1 MPSPE
6 LNNLLAHDSANKPAS
21 GVFWLKTHATI
32 GELKKLAHAK
42 KLAFFHLE
50 GQKIEKKE
58 QFLNHAAVAMSFP
71 DDAGKNW
78 DAFYDCITDM
88 EWLEDDKHNAGYTI
102 YFDHTDAFAAHH
114 ESQLETVIELFQD
127 AVDYWQSEGKTMVVL
142 LSGDHAPAGMKKI

>member
-6 LNNLLAHDSANKPAS
+6 LNSLLSLDKPS
-21 GVFWLKTHATI
+21 GVFWLKTHAKVA
-32 GELKKLAHAK
+32 ELSKLAHAK

-71 DDAGKNW
+71 NDAGKNW
-78 DAFYDCITDM
+78 DAFYDCLTDM
-88 EWLEDDKHNAGYTI
+88 EWLADDKNNAGYAI
-102 YFDHTDAFAAHH
+102 YFDHTDGFADHH

-127 AVDYWQSEGKTMVVL
+127 AVDYWKAEGKSMVVL
-142 LSGDHAPAGMKKI
+142 LSGNHAPPGIKKL